1 MPAPYETPIGSWTR
15 KSTFFW
21 AAVGAT
27 VGLANLWQFP
37 YLAGQHGGGLF
48 ILLYVACLL
57 LVTLPLMVTEAAI
70 GRHSRHGIVLAMDGY
85 IRSARCSRWWMFAG
99 RLSVIAA
106 FLVLSYTAVF
116 GSIALAYVFYGAFG
130 VFANAGQAEATA
142 VLSGLVSD
150 TRDYKVFMGW
160 HLFFLV
166 LVIWVSIQGV
176 VQGLERVFRA
186 LVPASLILLL
196 GLFALAAWHDRL
208 GGAIS
213 AILQFR
219 PADVGAGSVKAALF
233 HAFFTLGLGMGV
245 WAIFGAYTPAGV
257 RLKRSVLAVVLM
269 DTLVAILAGVL
280 IFATAT
286 TDGSFDGERGFSLLF
301 VSLPVALA
309 PLPGSQFI
317 IAAAFLLVV
326 LVVWTSA
333 LALLE
338 PVVGWFREWT
348 GAPRG
353 WSVFIMGVLVWLAGL
368 ITLLSFNM
376 WSDIRLAGGTLFRW
390 LELITGGLLIPLVA
404 ILIALFTGWC
414 LTRSL
419 SFTII
424 GNTPRLFGRIWYW
437 VMRLVLP
444 VVVAYIGISYTLFS
458 LDNLCD
464 NNREEVRWC
473 RQVDPVV
480 ADPGVLQP
488 EEVEPAPSADH
499 GVTPTPAVKEG
510 KPQPAR
516 HEEDAKPEPAPE
528 KAPKQGDILY
538 HSV

>member
-48 ILLYVACLL
+48 VLLYVACLL
-57 LVTLPLMVTEAAI
+57 LVTLPLMVTETAL

-116 GSIALAYVFYGAFG
+116 GSIALAYVFYGALG
-130 VFANAGQAEATA
+130 MFAGAGEAEATS
-142 VLSGLVSD
+142 VLADLVSD
-150 TRDYKVFMGW
+150 TRDYKVFMAW

-166 LVIWVSIQGV
+166 LVVWVSIQGV
-176 VQGLERVFRA
+176 VKGLERVFRA

-196 GLFALAAWHDRL
+196 ALFALAGWHDRL

-219 PADVGAGSVKAALF
+219 PEDVGADSIKAALF

-257 RLKRSVLAVVLM
+257 KLKRSVLAVVLM

-309 PLPGSQFI
+309 PLPASQFI

-326 LVVWTSA
+326 LVVWTTS

-353 WSVFIMGVLVWLAGL
+353 WTVFIMGVLVWLAGL
-368 ITLLSFNM
+368 VTLLSFNV
-376 WSDIRLAGGTLFRW
+376 WSDIRLAGGTMFRW

-419 SFTII
+419 SFSII
-424 GNTPRLFGRIWYW
+424 GKTPWLFGRIWYW
-437 VMRLVLP
+437 VMRLILP

-464 NNREEVRWC
+464 DSQEKGRWC
-473 RQVDPVV
+473 SQVEPVV
-480 ADPGVLQP
+480 AAP
-488 EEVEPAPSADH
+488 EAVTGDEAAEPAPAAGD
-499 GVTPTPAVKEG
+499 GKRQKTKREDDAGPEG
-510 KPQPAR
+510 R
-516 HEEDAKPEPAPE
+516 EE

>member
-85 IRSARCSRWWMFAG
+85 IRSSRCSRWWMFAG

-130 VFANAGQAEATA
+130 VFADVGQAEATA
-142 VLSGLVSD
+142 VLSDLVSG
-150 TRDYKVFMGW
+150 TRDYKVFMAW

-176 VQGLERVFRA
+176 VRGLERVFRA

-196 GLFALAAWHDRL
+196 SLFALAAWHDRL

-219 PADVGAGSVKAALF
+219 PADVGTDSVKAALF

-326 LVVWTSA
+326 LVVWTTA

-353 WSVFIMGVLVWLAGL
+353 WSVFILGVLVWLAGL
-368 ITLLSFNM
+368 VTLLSFNL
-376 WSDIRLAGGTLFRW
+376 WSDVRLAGGTPFRW

-424 GNTPRLFGRIWYW
+424 GKTPWLFGRIWYW
-437 VMRLVLP
+437 VMRIVLP

-464 NNREEVRWC
+464 NNQEEVRWC

-480 ADPGVLQP
+480 AEPGVLQP
-488 EEVEPAPSADH
+488 EQVEPAPSADH
-499 GVTPTPAVKEG
+499 GVPPTPAVEEG

-516 HEEDAKPEPAPE
+516 HEEDAKPETSPE

>member
-15 KSTFFW
+15 QSTFFW

-57 LVTLPLMVTEAAI
+57 LVTLPLMVTEAAL

-85 IRSARCSRWWMFAG
+85 IRSARCSRWWMLAG
-99 RLSVIAA
+99 RLSVLAA

-116 GSIALAYVFYGAFG
+116 GAIALAYVFYGAFG
-130 VFANAGQAEATA
+130 LFDDASQVSATA
-142 VLSGLVSD
+142 VLADLVSD
-150 TRDYKVFMGW
+150 TRDYKVFMAW

-166 LVIWVSIQGV
+166 LVVWVSVQGV
-176 VQGLERVFRA
+176 VKGLERVFRA
-186 LVPASLILLL
+186 LVPASLLLL
-196 GLFALAAWHDRL
+196 AGLFALAQWHGRL
-208 GGAIS
+208 DGAVT

-219 PADVGAGSVKAALF
+219 PEDMGWGSVRAALF

-245 WAIFGAYTPAGV
+245 WAIFGAYTPAGAK
-257 RLKRSVLAVVLM
+257 LKRSVLAVVLM

-286 TDGSFDGERGFSLLF
+286 AEGSFNGERGFSLLF
-301 VSLPVALA
+301 VSLPVALS

-326 LVVWTSA
+326 LVVWTTS

-353 WSVFIMGVLVWLAGL
+353 WSVVLMGGLVWLGGL
-368 ITLLSFNM
+368 VTLLSFNL
-376 WSDIRLAGGTLFRW
+376 WSDVRFAGGTLFRW

-404 ILIALFTGWC
+404 ILIAVFTGWC

-419 SFTII
+419 SLNII
-424 GNTPRLFGRIWYW
+424 GAAPRLFSRIWFW

-444 VVVAYIGISYTLFS
+444 VVAGYIGISYSLFS

-464 NNREEVRWC
+464 NRREEVRWC
-473 RQVDPVV
+473 AQVEPVV
-480 ADPGVLQP
+480 AEPEPAAPAGSPASAGGEPGVEP
-488 EEVEPAPSADH
+488 PASEEGEAR
-499 GVTPTPAVKEG
+499 PTQHE
-510 KPQPAR
+510 PQPAPGS
-516 HEEDAKPEPAPE
+516 DTE
-528 KAPKQGDILY
+528 KAPKPGDILY
-538 HSV
+538 DSV